1 MPIYVRKILFIC
13 ITFFPLVLN
22 IITTITSN
30 VILKIGIM
38 NVASL
43 SAQAYPGLALTFS
56 LLK

>member
-38 NVASL
+38 NVTSL